1 MFGNNIFF
9 CISREK
15 RTTIK
20 RKRWI
25 FRIWNTINRMVVQGP
40 NIVRWLEAFVDDS
53 VLLVDEPKPEFA
65 VTRDKIDVKTVFFI
79 SSEIFWFEPS

>member
-1 MFGNNIFF
+1 
-9 CISREK
+9 
-15 RTTIK
+15 
-20 RKRWI
+20 
-25 FRIWNTINRMVVQGP
+25 MVVQGP